1 MSNNYMTQG
10 IQTFKKY
17 VMMLVLVLTG
27 SMAAHAANVIDLG
40 VLETNKGYDID
51 SKALY
56 KGSFTAPEE
65 GTLVVQSSNYDLLQ
79 PYNDEGLTD
88 RINYTFLRDNNTGHG
103 SYKLKLT
110 KGQTIWLAYNG
121 LNKATNTLTFG
132 DDAAAKMAL
141 NEVLPAAHD
150 TVMCTKTRQIAFR
163 FNNPVACSRVEFING
178 NYTKRLDAQITKSS
192 ILLDIK
198 ETFYKFMKE
207 NNLKENDE
215 FTIRLSGVRSAEDAE
230 NILGTDGILETKFI
244 CGKKPVA
251 LLSEGNYS
259 NDHKFLSFWP
269 TGTPD
274 GIFTLQFDGDL
285 QVPTAEGYN
294 TTAQLTYGDMSTEAA
309 ERYMENL
316 DIKIEGSKLT
326 IDLTGKDRTPYK
338 MLGSNALYNNILFAI
353 SHVRDAEGYPVYSSG
368 SGSIG
373 SFTRSMPYELVSVE
387 ANTEFTPANGE
398 SLKGVDNLEVFATD
412 YKKFSFSG
420 VKFTYTVNKET
431 KSVVVT
437 NYTATAD
444 DAIEGAYTI
453 NIPVPAEVKAGASNV
468 MVSFENLVAADGKDH
483 SAKFS
488 AIYDGFTIT
497 SATYQADSESAAI
510 EWAGADIPVL
520 KSGAILKFAINQ
532 DTEHVGYMNY
542 TITDLN
548 PNEGDDAM
556 IATTASILYNEE
568 TGEWES
574 EIYGLNNTKTYLGH
588 TYVVNVNAY
597 ETRAD
602 FDRYHNDPV
611 GTASFTFN
619 GSSEPYVYSDVKL
632 ASISPEDFNI
642 TSANDFRIVAKFDGL
657 VKVIEGVTCIAGGAA
672 SDDAPFTLT
681 PTDPDEE
688 GYSDEWTLTL
698 EDYLLAQQTSQQITV
713 NIAAEDQDGHRVQGN
728 YRKEE
733 NSLFQYTFTLS
744 YQGAELTLV
753 SPEETVDSLKEFV
766 VECEKALNISGYVA
780 DSEVVVYGNRK
791 SFGFA
796 SIEPVYAKEIQEVID
811 YMNDHSVQETIE
823 KFGNDRYLEA
833 MDTPATQM
841 KLTLK
846 ETITEPGE
854 YTLHIPAD
862 YFCAGEQFDSENTKE
877 FNASFTIEEAV
888 EPIVCELVTDPK
900 NGSTVASLQH
910 IVLTFK
916 GVNEVGNG
924 NGMIS
929 VKKDGEEIA
938 RIDAEIDFDL
948 DMNQMVINLANALT
962 EQGIYTFDIPAGY
975 FLNENGDELPAF
987 TLTYGIGMETGINQ
1001 VTTLNAAANKIYTLS
1016 GLRVNGKLVP
1026 GVYIINGKKVIV
1038 K

>member
-27 SMAAHAANVIDLG
+27 TMAANAADVIDLG
-40 VLETNKGYDID
+40 VLETNKGYSID

-141 NEVLPAAHD
+141 NEVLPAAGS
-150 TVMCTKTRQIAFR
+150 TVMCTNTRQIAFR

-178 NYTKRLDAQITKSS
+178 NYTKRLDAQMSKSS

-207 NNLKENDE
+207 NNLKEGDE

-230 NILGTDGILETKFI
+230 NILGTDGVLETKFI
-244 CGKKPVA
+244 CGAKPVA

-338 MLGSNALYNNILFAI
+338 MLGSNALYDNILFAI

-497 SATYQADSESAAI
+497 SAIYQADSESAAI

-520 KSGAILKFAINQ
+520 KSGALLKFAINQ

-588 TYVVNVNAY
+588 TYVVKVNAY

-642 TSANDFRIVAKFDGL
+642 TDAKDFRIVAKFDGL

-744 YQGAELTLV
+744 YQGAELSLV

-766 VECEKALNISGYVA
+766 VECEKPLNISGYVA

-791 SFGFA
+791 SFAFA

-811 YMNDHSVQETIE
+811 YMNSHSVQETIE
-823 KFGNDRYLEA
+823 KFGNDRYYEA
-833 MDTPATQM
+833 MNTPATQM

-916 GVNEVGNG
+916 GVNEVATGS
-924 NGMIS
+924 GMIS
-929 VKKDGEEIA
+929 VKKDGEEID

-948 DMNQMVINLANALT
+948 GLNQMVINLANALT

-987 TLTYGIGMETGINQ
+987 TLTYGIGVETGINQ

>member
-1 MSNNYMTQG
+1 MTRG

-40 VLETNKGYDID
+40 VLETNKGYAID

-285 QVPTAEGYN
+285 QVPTAKGYN

-316 DIKIEGSKLT
+316 NIKIEGSKLT

-338 MLGSNALYNNILFAI
+338 MLGSNALYDNILFAI
-353 SHVRDAEGYPVYSSG
+353 SHVRDANGYPVYSSG

-642 TSANDFRIVAKFDGL
+642 TSAKDFRIVAKFDGL

-811 YMNDHSVQETIE
+811 YMNNHSVQETIE

-916 GVNEVGNG
+916 GVNEVATG

-987 TLTYGIGMETGINQ
+987 TLTYGIGVETGINQ

>member
-1 MSNNYMTQG
+1 MTQG

-40 VLETNKGYDID
+40 VLETNKGYAID

-141 NEVLPAAHD
+141 NEVLPAAGS
-150 TVMCTKTRQIAFR
+150 TVMCTNTRQIAFR

-178 NYTKRLDAQITKSS
+178 NYTKRLDAQISKSS

-207 NNLKENDE
+207 NNLKEGDE

-353 SHVRDAEGYPVYSSG
+353 SHVRDANGYPVYSSG

-568 TGEWES
+568 TSEWES

-619 GSSEPYVYSDVKL
+619 GSSEPYVYSDVNL

-642 TSANDFRIVAKFDGL
+642 TSAKDFRIVAKFDGL

-733 NSLFQYTFTLS
+733 NSLFQYTFNLS
-744 YQGAELTLV
+744 YQGAELSLV

-811 YMNDHSVQETIE
+811 YMNNHSVQETIE

-846 ETITEPGE
+846 ETIIEPGE

-916 GVNEVGNG
+916 GVNEVATGS
-924 NGMIS
+924 GMIS
-929 VKKDGEEIA
+929 VKKNGEEID

-948 DMNQMVINLANALT
+948 GMNQMVINLANALT

>member
-27 SMAAHAANVIDLG
+27 TMAANAADVIDLG

-132 DDAAAKMAL
+132 DDAAKMAL
-141 NEVLPAAHD
+141 NEVLPAAGS
-150 TVMCTKTRQIAFR
+150 TVMCTNTRQIAFR

-178 NYTKRLDAQITKSS
+178 NYTKRLDAQMSKSS

-207 NNLKENDE
+207 NNLKEGDE

-230 NILGTDGILETKFI
+230 NILGTDGVIETKFI
-244 CGKKPVA
+244 CGKKPIA

-338 MLGSNALYNNILFAI
+338 MLGSNALYDNILFAI
-353 SHVRDAEGYPVYSSG
+353 SHVRDANGYPVYSSG

-642 TSANDFRIVAKFDGL
+642 TDAKDFRIVAKFDGL

-733 NSLFQYTFTLS
+733 NSLFQYTFNLS
-744 YQGAELTLV
+744 YQGAELSLV

-811 YMNDHSVQETIE
+811 YMNNHSVQETIE

-987 TLTYGIGMETGINQ
+987 TLTYGIGMETGINH

>member
-1 MSNNYMTQG
+1 MTQG
-10 IQTFKKY
+10 IQTFIKY

-27 SMAAHAANVIDLG
+27 SMAAHAADVIDLG

-56 KGSFTAPEE
+56 KGCFTAPEE
-65 GTLVVQSSNYDLLQ
+65 GTLVVKSSNYDLLQ

-141 NEVLPAAHD
+141 NEVLPAAGS
-150 TVMCTKTRQIAFR
+150 TVMCTNTRQIAFR
-163 FNNPVACSRVEFING
+163 FNNPVACSRVEFVNG
-178 NYTKRLDAQITKSS
+178 NYTKRLDAQISKSS

-207 NNLKENDE
+207 NNLKEGDE

-230 NILGTDGILETKFI
+230 NILGTDGVIETKYI

-251 LLSEGNYS
+251 LLSEGNFS

-294 TTAQLTYGDMSTEAA
+294 TTAQLTYGDMSTEAT
-309 ERYMENL
+309 ERYMEKLN
-316 DIKIEGSKLT
+316 IKIEGSKLT

-338 MLGSNALYNNILFAI
+338 MLGSNALYDNILFAI
-353 SHVRDAEGYPVYSSG
+353 SHVRDANGNPVYSSG

-510 EWAGADIPVL
+510 EWPGANIPVL

-574 EIYGLNNTKTYLGH
+574 EIYGLNSTKTYLGH
-588 TYVVNVNAY
+588 TYVVKVNAY

-619 GSSEPYVYSDVKL
+619 GSSEPYAYSDVKL

-642 TSANDFRIVAKFDGL
+642 TDAKDFRIVAKFDGL

-698 EDYLLAQQTSQQITV
+698 TDALLAEQTSQQITV

-744 YQGAELTLV
+744 YQGAELSLV

-766 VECEKALNISGYVA
+766 VECEKPLNISGYVA

-811 YMNDHSVQETIE
+811 YMNSHSVQETIE
-823 KFGNDRYLEA
+823 KFGNDRYFEA
-833 MDTPATQM
+833 MNTPATQM

-877 FNASFTIEEAV
+877 FNASFTIEEVVA
-888 EPIVCELVTDPK
+888 PIECELVTDPK
-900 NGSTVASLQH
+900 NGSTVTSLQH

-916 GVNEVGNG
+916 GVNEVATGS
-924 NGMIS
+924 GMIS
-929 VKKDGEEIA
+929 VKKNGEEID

-948 DMNQMVINLANALT
+948 GLNQMVINLANALT
-962 EQGIYTFDIPAGY
+962 EQSIYTFDIPAGY

-987 TLTYGIGMETGINQ
+987 TLTYGIGMNTGINH

>member
-27 SMAAHAANVIDLG
+27 SMAAHAADVIDLG

-353 SHVRDAEGYPVYSSG
+353 SHVRDANGYPVYSSG

-574 EIYGLNNTKTYLGH
+574 EIYGLNSTKTYLGH

-642 TSANDFRIVAKFDGL
+642 TSAKDFRIVAKFDGL

-733 NSLFQYTFTLS
+733 NSLFQYTFNLS
-744 YQGAELTLV
+744 YQGAELSLV
-753 SPEETVDSLKEFV
+753 SPEATVDSLKEFV

-811 YMNDHSVQETIE
+811 YMNNHSVQETIE

-987 TLTYGIGMETGINQ
+987 TLTYGIGVETGINQ
-1001 VTTLNAAANKIYTLS
+1001 VTTLNAASNKIYTLS

>member
-1 MSNNYMTQG
+1 MTQG

-27 SMAAHAANVIDLG
+27 SMAAHAADVIDLG

-51 SKALY
+51 SKTLY

-141 NEVLPAAHD
+141 NEVLPAAGS
-150 TVMCTKTRQIAFR
+150 TVMCTNTRQIAFR

-178 NYTKRLDAQITKSS
+178 NYTKRLDAQMSKSS

-207 NNLKENDE
+207 NNLKEGDE

-230 NILGTDGILETKFI
+230 NILGTDGVIETKFI

-251 LLSEGNYS
+251 LLSEGNFS

-285 QVPTAEGYN
+285 QAPTAEGYN

-316 DIKIEGSKLT
+316 NIKIEGSKLT

-338 MLGSNALYNNILFAI
+338 MLGSNALYDNILFAI
-353 SHVRDAEGYPVYSSG
+353 SHVRDANGNPVYSSG

-497 SATYQADSESAAI
+497 SATYQADNESAAI
-510 EWAGADIPVL
+510 EWAGANIPVL

-548 PNEGDDAM
+548 PNEGDNAM
-556 IATTASILYNEE
+556 IATTASILYNED

-588 TYVVNVNAY
+588 TYMVKVNAY

-619 GSSEPYVYSDVKL
+619 GSSEPYAYSDVKL

-642 TSANDFRIVAKFDGL
+642 TDAKDFRIVAKFDGL
-657 VKVIEGVTCIAGGAA
+657 VKVIEGVTCIAGGAV

-698 EDYLLAQQTSQQITV
+698 TDALLAEQTSQQITV

-744 YQGAELTLV
+744 YQGAELSLV
-753 SPEETVDSLKEFV
+753 SPEATVDSLKEFV
-766 VECEKALNISGYVA
+766 VKCEKPLNISGYVA

-791 SFGFA
+791 SFAFA

-811 YMNDHSVQETIE
+811 YMNSHSVQETIE
-823 KFGNDRYLEA
+823 KFGNDRYFQA
-833 MDTPATQM
+833 MNTPATQM

-877 FNASFTIEEAV
+877 FNASFTIEEVVA
-888 EPIVCELVTDPK
+888 PIECELVTDPK
-900 NGSTVASLQH
+900 NGSTVTSLQH

-916 GVNEVGNG
+916 GVNEVANG

-929 VKKDGEEIA
+929 VKKNGEEIA
-938 RIDAEIDFDL
+938 TIDAEIDFDL
-948 DMNQMVINLANALT
+948 GLNQMVINLANALT

-1001 VTTLNAAANKIYTLS
+1001 VTTLNAATNKIYTLS

>member
-1 MSNNYMTQG
+1 MTQG

-27 SMAAHAANVIDLG
+27 SMAAHAADVIDLG

-56 KGSFTAPEE
+56 KGCFTAPEE
-65 GTLVVQSSNYDLLQ
+65 GTLVVKSSNYDLLQ

-141 NEVLPAAHD
+141 NEVLPAAGS
-150 TVMCTKTRQIAFR
+150 TVMCTNTRQIAFR
-163 FNNPVACSRVEFING
+163 FNNPVACSRVEFVNG
-178 NYTKRLDAQITKSS
+178 NYTKRLDAQISKSS

-207 NNLKENDE
+207 NNLKEGDE

-230 NILGTDGILETKFI
+230 NILGTDGVLETKFI

-274 GIFTLQFDGDL
+274 GIFTLQFDSDL

-294 TTAQLTYGDMSTEAA
+294 ATAQLTYGDMSTEAA

-338 MLGSNALYNNILFAI
+338 MLGSNALYDNILFAI

-619 GSSEPYVYSDVKL
+619 GSSEPYVYSDVNL

-642 TSANDFRIVAKFDGL
+642 TSAKDFRIVAKFDGL

-744 YQGAELTLV
+744 YQGAELSLV

-766 VECEKALNISGYVA
+766 VECEKPLNISGYVA

-791 SFGFA
+791 SFAFA

-811 YMNDHSVQETIE
+811 YMNNHSVQETIE
-823 KFGNDRYLEA
+823 KFGNDRYFEA
-833 MDTPATQM
+833 MNTPATQM

-877 FNASFTIEEAV
+877 FNASFTIEEVVA
-888 EPIVCELVTDPK
+888 PIECELVTDPK
-900 NGSTVASLQH
+900 NGSTVTSLQH

-916 GVNEVGNG
+916 GVNEVATGS
-924 NGMIS
+924 GMIS
-929 VKKDGEEIA
+929 VKKDGEEID

-948 DMNQMVINLANALT
+948 GLNQMVINLANALT

-987 TLTYGIGMETGINQ
+987 TLTYGIGMETGINH

>member
-1 MSNNYMTQG
+1 MTQG

-141 NEVLPAAHD
+141 NEVLPAAGS
-150 TVMCTKTRQIAFR
+150 TVMCTNTRQIAFR

-178 NYTKRLDAQITKSS
+178 NYTKRLDAQISKSS

-207 NNLKENDE
+207 NNLKEGDE

-230 NILGTDGILETKFI
+230 NILGTDGVIETKFI

-353 SHVRDAEGYPVYSSG
+353 SHVRDANGYPVYSSG

-642 TSANDFRIVAKFDGL
+642 TDAKDFRIVAKFDGL

-811 YMNDHSVQETIE
+811 YMNNHSVQETIE

-900 NGSTVASLQH
+900 NGSTVTSLQH

-987 TLTYGIGMETGINQ
+987 TLTYGIGVETGINQ

>member
-1 MSNNYMTQG
+1 MTQG

-27 SMAAHAANVIDLG
+27 SMAAHAADVIDLG

-56 KGSFTAPEE
+56 KGCFTAPEE
-65 GTLVVQSSNYDLLQ
+65 GTLVVKSSNYDLLQ

-141 NEVLPAAHD
+141 NEVLPAAGS
-150 TVMCTKTRQIAFR
+150 TVMCTNTRQIAFR
-163 FNNPVACSRVEFING
+163 FNNPVACSRVEFVNG
-178 NYTKRLDAQITKSS
+178 NYTKRLDAQISKSS

-207 NNLKENDE
+207 NNLKEGDE

-230 NILGTDGILETKFI
+230 NILGTDGVIETKFI

-251 LLSEGNYS
+251 LLSEGNFS

-294 TTAQLTYGDMSTEAA
+294 TTAQLTYGDMSTEAT
-309 ERYMENL
+309 ERYMEKLN
-316 DIKIEGSKLT
+316 IKIEGSKLT

-338 MLGSNALYNNILFAI
+338 MLGSNALYDNILFAI
-353 SHVRDAEGYPVYSSG
+353 SHVRDANGNPVYSSG

-510 EWAGADIPVL
+510 EWPGANIPIL
-520 KSGAILKFAINQ
+520 KSGALLKFAINQ

-574 EIYGLNNTKTYLGH
+574 EIYGLNSTKTYLGH
-588 TYVVNVNAY
+588 TYLVKVNAY

-619 GSSEPYVYSDVKL
+619 GSSEPYAYSDVKL

-642 TSANDFRIVAKFDGL
+642 TDAKDFRIVAKFDGL

-688 GYSDEWTLTL
+688 GYSDKWTLTL
-698 EDYLLAQQTSQQITV
+698 TDELLAEQTSQQITV

-744 YQGAELTLV
+744 YQGAELSLV
-753 SPEETVDSLKEFV
+753 SPEETVDSLKDFV
-766 VECEKALNISGYVA
+766 VECKKPLNISGYVA
-780 DSEVVVYGNRK
+780 NSEVVVYGNRK
-791 SFGFA
+791 SFAFA

-811 YMNDHSVQETIE
+811 YMNNHSVQETIE
-823 KFGNDRYLEA
+823 KFGNDRYFEA
-833 MDTPATQM
+833 MNTPATQM

-877 FNASFTIEEAV
+877 FNASFTIEEVVA
-888 EPIVCELVTDPK
+888 PIECELVTDPK

-916 GVNEVGNG
+916 GVNEVATGS
-924 NGMIS
+924 GMIS
-929 VKKDGEEIA
+929 VKKNGEEID

-948 DMNQMVINLANALT
+948 GLNQMVINLANALT

-975 FLNENGDELPAF
+975 FLNENGEELPAF

-1001 VTTLNAAANKIYTLS
+1001 VTTLNAATNKIYTLS

>member
-1 MSNNYMTQG
+1 MTQG

-27 SMAAHAANVIDLG
+27 TMAAHAADVIDLG

-141 NEVLPAAHD
+141 NEVLPAAGS
-150 TVMCTKTRQIAFR
+150 TVMCTNTRQIAFR

-178 NYTKRLDAQITKSS
+178 NYTKRLDAQISKSS

-207 NNLKENDE
+207 NNLKEGDE
-215 FTIRLSGVRSAEDAE
+215 FTIRLSGVRSADDAE
-230 NILGTDGILETKFI
+230 NILGTDGVIETKFI

-251 LLSEGNYS
+251 LLSEGNFS

-294 TTAQLTYGDMSTEAA
+294 TTAQLTYGDMSTEAT
-309 ERYMENL
+309 ERYMEKLN
-316 DIKIEGSKLT
+316 IKIEGSKLT

-338 MLGSNALYNNILFAI
+338 MLGSNALYDNILFAI
-353 SHVRDAEGYPVYSSG
+353 SHVRDANGNPVYSSG

-510 EWAGADIPVL
+510 EWPGANIPIL
-520 KSGAILKFAINQ
+520 KSGALLKFAINQ

-548 PNEGDDAM
+548 PNESDDAM

-574 EIYGLNNTKTYLGH
+574 EIYGLNSTKTYLGH
-588 TYVVNVNAY
+588 TYVVKVNAY

-619 GSSEPYVYSDVKL
+619 GSSEPYAYSDVKL

-642 TSANDFRIVAKFDGL
+642 TDAKDFRIVAKFDGL

-698 EDYLLAQQTSQQITV
+698 TDALLAEQTSQQITV

-744 YQGAELTLV
+744 YQGAELSLV

-766 VECEKALNISGYVA
+766 VECKKPLNISGYVA

-791 SFGFA
+791 SFAFA

-811 YMNDHSVQETIE
+811 YMNSHSVQETIE
-823 KFGNDRYLEA
+823 KFGNDRYFQA
-833 MDTPATQM
+833 MNTPATQM

-877 FNASFTIEEAV
+877 FNASFTIEEVVA
-888 EPIVCELVTDPK
+888 PIECELVTDPK
-900 NGSTVASLQH
+900 NGSTVTSLQH

-916 GVNEVGNG
+916 GVNEVATGS
-924 NGMIS
+924 GMIS
-929 VKKDGEEIA
+929 VKKNGEEID

-948 DMNQMVINLANALT
+948 GLNQMVINLANALT

-987 TLTYGIGMETGINQ
+987 TLTYGIGMNTGINH

>member
-27 SMAAHAANVIDLG
+27 SMAAHAADVIDLG

-56 KGSFTAPEE
+56 KGCFTAPEE
-65 GTLVVQSSNYDLLQ
+65 GTLVVKSSNYDLLQ

-141 NEVLPAAHD
+141 NEVLPAAGS
-150 TVMCTKTRQIAFR
+150 TVMCTNTRQIAFR
-163 FNNPVACSRVEFING
+163 FNNPVACSRVEFVNG
-178 NYTKRLDAQITKSS
+178 NYTKRLDAQMSKSS

-207 NNLKENDE
+207 NNLKEGDE
-215 FTIRLSGVRSAEDAE
+215 FTIRLSGVRSADDAE
-230 NILGTDGILETKFI
+230 NILGTDGVIETKFI

-251 LLSEGNYS
+251 LLSEGNFS

-294 TTAQLTYGDMSTEAA
+294 TTAQLTYGDMSTEAT
-309 ERYMENL
+309 ERYMEKLN
-316 DIKIEGSKLT
+316 IKIEGSKLT

-338 MLGSNALYNNILFAI
+338 MLGSNTLYDNILFAI
-353 SHVRDAEGYPVYSSG
+353 SHVRDANGNPVYSSG

-510 EWAGADIPVL
+510 EWPGANIPVL
-520 KSGAILKFAINQ
+520 KSGALLKFAINQ

-574 EIYGLNNTKTYLGH
+574 EIYGLNSTKTYLGH
-588 TYVVNVNAY
+588 TYLVKVNAY

-619 GSSEPYVYSDVKL
+619 GSSEPYAYSDVKL

-642 TSANDFRIVAKFDGL
+642 TDAKDFRIVAKFDGL
-657 VKVIEGVTCIAGGAA
+657 VKVLEGVTCIAGGAA
-672 SDDAPFTLT
+672 SNDAPFTLT

-698 EDYLLAQQTSQQITV
+698 TDALLAEQTSQQITV

-744 YQGAELTLV
+744 YQGAELSLV

-766 VECEKALNISGYVA
+766 VECEKPLNISGYVA

-811 YMNDHSVQETIE
+811 YMNNHSVQETIE
-823 KFGNDRYLEA
+823 KFGNDRYFEA
-833 MDTPATQM
+833 MNTPATQM

-877 FNASFTIEEAV
+877 FNASFTIEEVVA
-888 EPIVCELVTDPK
+888 PIECELVTDPK

-916 GVNEVGNG
+916 GVNEVATGS
-924 NGMIS
+924 GMIS
-929 VKKDGEEIA
+929 VKKNGEEID
-938 RIDAEIDFDL
+938 RIDAEIDFNL
-948 DMNQMVINLANALT
+948 GMNQMVINLANALT

-987 TLTYGIGMETGINQ
+987 TLTYGIGMETGINH

>member
-1 MSNNYMTQG
+1 MTQG

-27 SMAAHAANVIDLG
+27 SMAANAADVIDLG

-141 NEVLPAAHD
+141 NEVLPAAGS
-150 TVMCTKTRQIAFR
+150 TVMCTNTRQIAFR

-178 NYTKRLDAQITKSS
+178 NYTKRLDAQMSKSS

-207 NNLKENDE
+207 NNLKEGDE

-294 TTAQLTYGDMSTEAA
+294 ATAQLTYGDMSTEAA

-338 MLGSNALYNNILFAI
+338 MLGSNALYDNILFAI
-353 SHVRDAEGYPVYSSG
+353 SHVRDANGYPVYSSG

-520 KSGAILKFAINQ
+520 KSGALLKFAINQ

-568 TGEWES
+568 TGEWQS

-588 TYVVNVNAY
+588 TYMVKVNAY

-744 YQGAELTLV
+744 YQGAELSLV

-811 YMNDHSVQETIE
+811 YMNNHSVQETIE

-975 FLNENGDELPAF
+975 FLNENGEELPAF
-987 TLTYGIGMETGINQ
+987 TLTYGIGMETGINH
-1001 VTTLNAAANKIYTLS
+1001 VTTLNAAAYKIYTLS

>member
-1 MSNNYMTQG
+1 MTQG
-10 IQTFKKY
+10 IQTFQKY

-27 SMAAHAANVIDLG
+27 SMAAHAADVIDLG

-141 NEVLPAAHD
+141 NEVLPAAGS
-150 TVMCTKTRQIAFR
+150 TVMCTNTRQIAFR
-163 FNNPVACSRVEFING
+163 FNNPVACSRVEFVNG
-178 NYTKRLDAQITKSS
+178 NYTKRLDAQISKSS

-294 TTAQLTYGDMSTEAA
+294 ATAQLTYGDMSTEAA

-316 DIKIEGSKLT
+316 NIKIEGSKLT

-338 MLGSNALYNNILFAI
+338 MLGSNALYDNILFAI
-353 SHVRDAEGYPVYSSG
+353 SHVRDANGYPVYSSG

-574 EIYGLNNTKTYLGH
+574 EIYGLNSTKTYLGH

-642 TSANDFRIVAKFDGL
+642 TSAKDFRIVAKFDGL

-733 NSLFQYTFTLS
+733 NSLFQYTFNLS
-744 YQGAELTLV
+744 YQGAELSLV

-811 YMNDHSVQETIE
+811 YMNNHSVQETIE

-987 TLTYGIGMETGINQ
+987 TLTYGIGVETGINQ
-1001 VTTLNAAANKIYTLS
+1001 VTTLNAASNKIYTLS

>member
-1 MSNNYMTQG
+1 MTQG

-27 SMAAHAANVIDLG
+27 SMAAHAADVIDLG

-56 KGSFTAPEE
+56 KGCFTAPEE
-65 GTLVVQSSNYDLLQ
+65 GTLVVKSSNYDLLQ

-141 NEVLPAAHD
+141 NEVLPAAGS
-150 TVMCTKTRQIAFR
+150 TVMCTNTRQIAFR
-163 FNNPVACSRVEFING
+163 FNNPVACSRVEFVNG
-178 NYTKRLDAQITKSS
+178 NYTKRLDAQISKSS

-207 NNLKENDE
+207 NNLKEGDE

-230 NILGTDGILETKFI
+230 NILGTDGVIETKFI

-285 QVPTAEGYN
+285 QVPTAESYN

-338 MLGSNALYNNILFAI
+338 MLGSNALYDNILFAI
-353 SHVRDAEGYPVYSSG
+353 SHVRDANGYPVYSSG

-510 EWAGADIPVL
+510 EWAGANIPVL

-588 TYVVNVNAY
+588 TYLVNVNAY

-619 GSSEPYVYSDVKL
+619 GSSEPYAYSDVKL

-642 TSANDFRIVAKFDGL
+642 TDANDFRIVAKFDGL

-811 YMNDHSVQETIE
+811 YMNNHSVQETIE

-987 TLTYGIGMETGINQ
+987 TLTYGIGVETGINQ

>member
-1 MSNNYMTQG
+1 MTQG

-40 VLETNKGYDID
+40 VLETNKGYAID

-230 NILGTDGILETKFI
+230 NILGTDGVLETKFI

-285 QVPTAEGYN
+285 QVPTAKGYN

-338 MLGSNALYNNILFAI
+338 MLGSNALYDNILFAI
-353 SHVRDAEGYPVYSSG
+353 SHVRDANGYPVYSSG

-619 GSSEPYVYSDVKL
+619 GSSEPYVYSDVNL

-642 TSANDFRIVAKFDGL
+642 TSAKDFRIVAKFDGL

-733 NSLFQYTFTLS
+733 NSLFQYTFNLS
-744 YQGAELTLV
+744 YQGAELSLV

-811 YMNDHSVQETIE
+811 YMNNHSVQETIE

-948 DMNQMVINLANALT
+948 GLNQMVINLANALT

-987 TLTYGIGMETGINQ
+987 TLTYGIGVETGINQ

>member
-1 MSNNYMTQG
+1 MTQG

-40 VLETNKGYDID
+40 VLETNKGYAID

-141 NEVLPAAHD
+141 NEVLPAAGS
-150 TVMCTKTRQIAFR
+150 TVMCTNTRQIAFR

-178 NYTKRLDAQITKSS
+178 NYTKRLDAQISKSS

-207 NNLKENDE
+207 NNLKEGDE

-294 TTAQLTYGDMSTEAA
+294 ATAQLTYGDMSTEAA

-338 MLGSNALYNNILFAI
+338 MLGSNALYDNILFAI
-353 SHVRDAEGYPVYSSG
+353 SHVRDANGYPVYSSG

-548 PNEGDDAM
+548 PNKGDDAM

-619 GSSEPYVYSDVKL
+619 GSSEPYVYSDVNL

-642 TSANDFRIVAKFDGL
+642 TSAKDFRIVAKFDGL

-688 GYSDEWTLTL
+688 GYSDVWTLTL

-733 NSLFQYTFTLS
+733 NSLFQYTFNLS
-744 YQGAELTLV
+744 YQGAELSLV

-811 YMNDHSVQETIE
+811 YMNNHSVQETIE

-916 GVNEVGNG
+916 GVNEVATGS
-924 NGMIS
+924 GMIS
-929 VKKDGEEIA
+929 VKKDGEEID

-948 DMNQMVINLANALT
+948 GLNQMVINLANALT

-987 TLTYGIGMETGINQ
+987 TLTYGIGVETGINQ

>member
-56 KGSFTAPEE
+56 KGCFTAPEE
-65 GTLVVQSSNYDLLQ
+65 GTLVVKSSNYDLLQ

-285 QVPTAEGYN
+285 QVPTAKGYN

-338 MLGSNALYNNILFAI
+338 MLGSNALYDNILFAI
-353 SHVRDAEGYPVYSSG
+353 SHVRDANGYPVYSSG

-510 EWAGADIPVL
+510 EWAGANIPVL
-520 KSGAILKFAINQ
+520 KSGALLKFAINQ

-588 TYVVNVNAY
+588 TYMVKVNAY

-619 GSSEPYVYSDVKL
+619 GSSEPYAYSDVKL

-642 TSANDFRIVAKFDGL
+642 TDAKDFRIVAKFDGL

-698 EDYLLAQQTSQQITV
+698 TDALLAEQTSQQITV

-744 YQGAELTLV
+744 YQGAELSLV
-753 SPEETVDSLKEFV
+753 SPEATVDSLKEFV
-766 VECEKALNISGYVA
+766 VKCEKPLNISGYVA

-791 SFGFA
+791 SFAFA

-811 YMNDHSVQETIE
+811 YMNSHSVQETIE
-823 KFGNDRYLEA
+823 KFGNDRYFQA
-833 MDTPATQM
+833 MNTPATQM

-924 NGMIS
+924 NGVIS
-929 VKKDGEEIA
+929 VKKDGEEID

-987 TLTYGIGMETGINQ
+987 TLTYGIGMETGINH

>member
-56 KGSFTAPEE
+56 KGCFTAPEE
-65 GTLVVQSSNYDLLQ
+65 GTLVVKSSNYDLLQ

-285 QVPTAEGYN
+285 QVPTAKGYN

-338 MLGSNALYNNILFAI
+338 MLGSNALYDNILFAI

-642 TSANDFRIVAKFDGL
+642 TDAKDFRIVAKFDGL

-698 EDYLLAQQTSQQITV
+698 TDALLAEQTSQQITV

-811 YMNDHSVQETIE
+811 YMNNHSVQETIE

-987 TLTYGIGMETGINQ
+987 TLTYGIGMETGINH

>member
-1 MSNNYMTQG
+1 MTQG

-27 SMAAHAANVIDLG
+27 SMAAHAADVIDLG

-56 KGSFTAPEE
+56 KGCFTAPEE
-65 GTLVVQSSNYDLLQ
+65 GTLVVKSSNYDLLQ

-141 NEVLPAAHD
+141 NEVLPAAGS
-150 TVMCTKTRQIAFR
+150 TVMCTNTRQIAFR
-163 FNNPVACSRVEFING
+163 FNNPVACSRVEFVNG
-178 NYTKRLDAQITKSS
+178 NYTKRLDAQISKSS

-207 NNLKENDE
+207 NNLKEGDE
-215 FTIRLSGVRSAEDAE
+215 FTIRLSGVRSADDAE
-230 NILGTDGILETKFI
+230 NILGTDGVIETKFI

-251 LLSEGNYS
+251 LLSEGNFS

-309 ERYMENL
+309 ERYMEKLN
-316 DIKIEGSKLT
+316 IKIEGSKLT

-338 MLGSNALYNNILFAI
+338 MLGSNALYDNILFAI
-353 SHVRDAEGYPVYSSG
+353 SHVRDANGNPVYSSG

-510 EWAGADIPVL
+510 EWPGANIPIL
-520 KSGAILKFAINQ
+520 KSGALLKFAINQ

-574 EIYGLNNTKTYLGH
+574 EIYGLNSTKTYLGH
-588 TYVVNVNAY
+588 TYMVKVNAY

-619 GSSEPYVYSDVKL
+619 GSSEPYAYSDVKL

-642 TSANDFRIVAKFDGL
+642 TDAKDFRIVAKFDGL

-698 EDYLLAQQTSQQITV
+698 TDALLAEQTSQQITV

-744 YQGAELTLV
+744 YQGAELSLV

-766 VECEKALNISGYVA
+766 VECKKPLNISGYVA

-791 SFGFA
+791 SFAFA

-811 YMNDHSVQETIE
+811 YMNSHSVQETIE
-823 KFGNDRYLEA
+823 KFGNDRYFQA
-833 MDTPATQM
+833 MNTPATQM

-877 FNASFTIEEAV
+877 FNASFTIEEVVA
-888 EPIVCELVTDPK
+888 PIECELVTDPK
-900 NGSTVASLQH
+900 NGSTVTSLQH

-916 GVNEVGNG
+916 GVNEVATGS
-924 NGMIS
+924 GMIS
-929 VKKDGEEIA
+929 VKKNGEEID
-938 RIDAEIDFDL
+938 RIDAEIDFNL
-948 DMNQMVINLANALT
+948 GMNQMVINLANALT

-987 TLTYGIGMETGINQ
+987 TLTYGIGMETGINH

>member
-40 VLETNKGYDID
+40 VLETNKGYAID

-141 NEVLPAAHD
+141 NEVLPAAGS
-150 TVMCTKTRQIAFR
+150 TVMCTNTRQIAFR

-178 NYTKRLDAQITKSS
+178 NYTKRLDAQISKSS

-207 NNLKENDE
+207 NNLKEGDE

-244 CGKKPVA
+244 CGKKPIA

-316 DIKIEGSKLT
+316 DIKIEGSKLS

-353 SHVRDAEGYPVYSSG
+353 SHVRDANGYPVYSSG

-453 NIPVPAEVKAGASNV
+453 NIPVPTEVKAGASNV

-619 GSSEPYVYSDVKL
+619 GSSEPYVYSDVNL

-642 TSANDFRIVAKFDGL
+642 TSAKDFRIVAKFDGL

-733 NSLFQYTFTLS
+733 NSLFQYTFNLS
-744 YQGAELTLV
+744 YQGAELSLV

-811 YMNDHSVQETIE
+811 YMNNHSVQETIE

-888 EPIVCELVTDPK
+888 APIECELVTDPK

-929 VKKDGEEIA
+929 VKKDGEEID

-987 TLTYGIGMETGINQ
+987 TLTYGIGVETGINQ

>member
-1 MSNNYMTQG
+1 MTQG

-27 SMAAHAANVIDLG
+27 TMAANAADVIDLG
-40 VLETNKGYDID
+40 ALETNKGYDID

-56 KGSFTAPEE
+56 KGCFTAPEE
-65 GTLVVQSSNYDLLQ
+65 GTLVVKSSNYDLLQ

-178 NYTKRLDAQITKSS
+178 NYTKRLDAQMSKSS

-207 NNLKENDE
+207 NNLKEGDE

-230 NILGTDGILETKFI
+230 NILGTDGVIETKFI

-251 LLSEGNYS
+251 ILSEGNFS

-294 TTAQLTYGDMSTEAA
+294 ATAQLTYGDMSTEAA

-316 DIKIEGSKLT
+316 NIKIEGSKLT

-338 MLGSNALYNNILFAI
+338 MLGSNALYDNILFAI
-353 SHVRDAEGYPVYSSG
+353 SHVRDANGYPVYSSG

-453 NIPVPAEVKAGASNV
+453 NIPVPTEVKAGASNV

-548 PNEGDDAM
+548 PNEGEDDV

-619 GSSEPYVYSDVKL
+619 GSSEPYVYSDVNL

-642 TSANDFRIVAKFDGL
+642 TDAKDFRIVAKFDGL

-698 EDYLLAQQTSQQITV
+698 TDALLAEQTSQQITV

-744 YQGAELTLV
+744 YQGAELSLV
-753 SPEETVDSLKEFV
+753 SPEATVDSLKEFV
-766 VECEKALNISGYVA
+766 VKCEKPLNISGYVA

-791 SFGFA
+791 SFAFA

-811 YMNDHSVQETIE
+811 YMNSHSVQETIE
-823 KFGNDRYLEA
+823 KFGNDRYFQA
-833 MDTPATQM
+833 MNTPATQM

-877 FNASFTIEEAV
+877 FNASFTIEEVVA
-888 EPIVCELVTDPK
+888 PIECKLVTDPK
-900 NGSTVASLQH
+900 NGSTVTSLQH

-916 GVNEVGNG
+916 GVNEVANG

-929 VKKDGEEIA
+929 VKKNGEEIA
-938 RIDAEIDFDL
+938 TIDAEIDFDL
-948 DMNQMVINLANALT
+948 GLNQMVINLANALT

>member
-1 MSNNYMTQG
+1 MTQG

-27 SMAAHAANVIDLG
+27 SMAAHAADVIDLG

-56 KGSFTAPEE
+56 KGCFTAPEE
-65 GTLVVQSSNYDLLQ
+65 GTLVVKSSNYDLLQ

-141 NEVLPAAHD
+141 NEVLPAAGS
-150 TVMCTKTRQIAFR
+150 TVMCTNTRQIAFR
-163 FNNPVACSRVEFING
+163 FNNPVACSRVEFVNG
-178 NYTKRLDAQITKSS
+178 NYTKRLDAQMSKSS

-207 NNLKENDE
+207 NNLKEGDE

-230 NILGTDGILETKFI
+230 NILGTDGVIETKFI

-251 LLSEGNYS
+251 LLSEGNFS

-294 TTAQLTYGDMSTEAA
+294 TTAQLTYGDMSTEAT
-309 ERYMENL
+309 ERYMEKLN
-316 DIKIEGSKLT
+316 IKIEGSKLT

-338 MLGSNALYNNILFAI
+338 MLGSNALYDNILFAI
-353 SHVRDAEGYPVYSSG
+353 SHVRDANGNPVYSSG

-510 EWAGADIPVL
+510 EWPGANIPVL
-520 KSGAILKFAINQ
+520 KSGALLKFAINQ

-574 EIYGLNNTKTYLGH
+574 EIYGLNSTKTYLGH
-588 TYVVNVNAY
+588 TYVVKVNAY

-619 GSSEPYVYSDVKL
+619 GSSEPYAYSDVKL

-642 TSANDFRIVAKFDGL
+642 TDAKDFRIVAKFDGL

-688 GYSDEWTLTL
+688 GYSNEWTLTL
-698 EDYLLAQQTSQQITV
+698 TDALLAEQTSQQITV

-744 YQGAELTLV
+744 YQGAELSLV

-766 VECEKALNISGYVA
+766 VECKKPLNISGYVA

-791 SFGFA
+791 SFAFA

-811 YMNDHSVQETIE
+811 YMNSHSVQETIE
-823 KFGNDRYLEA
+823 KFGNDRYFQA
-833 MDTPATQM
+833 MNTPATQM

-877 FNASFTIEEAV
+877 FNASFTIEEVVA
-888 EPIVCELVTDPK
+888 PIECELVTDPK

-916 GVNEVGNG
+916 GVNEVATGS
-924 NGMIS
+924 GMIS
-929 VKKDGEEIA
+929 VKKNGEEID
-938 RIDAEIDFDL
+938 RIDAEIDFNL
-948 DMNQMVINLANALT
+948 GLNQMVINLANALT

-987 TLTYGIGMETGINQ
+987 TLTYGIGVETGINH
-1001 VTTLNAAANKIYTLS
+1001 VTTLNAATNKIYTLS

>member
-1 MSNNYMTQG
+1 MTQG

-27 SMAAHAANVIDLG
+27 SMAAHAADVIDLG

-56 KGSFTAPEE
+56 KGCFTAPEE
-65 GTLVVQSSNYDLLQ
+65 GTLVVKSSNYDLLQ

-141 NEVLPAAHD
+141 NEVLPAAGS
-150 TVMCTKTRQIAFR
+150 TVMCTNTRQIAFR

-178 NYTKRLDAQITKSS
+178 NYTKRLDAQMSKSS

-207 NNLKENDE
+207 NNLKEGDE

-230 NILGTDGILETKFI
+230 NILGTNGVIETKFI

-251 LLSEGNYS
+251 LLSEGNFS

-294 TTAQLTYGDMSTEAA
+294 TTAQLTYGDMSTEAT
-309 ERYMENL
+309 ERYMEKLN
-316 DIKIEGSKLT
+316 IKIEGSKLT

-338 MLGSNALYNNILFAI
+338 MLGSNALYDNILFAI
-353 SHVRDAEGYPVYSSG
+353 SHVRDANGNPVYSSG

-510 EWAGADIPVL
+510 EWPGANIPIL
-520 KSGAILKFAINQ
+520 KSGALLKFAINQ

-574 EIYGLNNTKTYLGH
+574 EIYGLNSTKTYLGH
-588 TYVVNVNAY
+588 TYLVKVNAY

-619 GSSEPYVYSDVKL
+619 GSSEPYAYSDVKL

-642 TSANDFRIVAKFDGL
+642 TDAKDFRIVAKFDGL

-698 EDYLLAQQTSQQITV
+698 TDALLAEQTSQQITV
-713 NIAAEDQDGHRVQGN
+713 NIAAEDQDGHRVRGN

-744 YQGAELTLV
+744 YQGAELSLV

-766 VECEKALNISGYVA
+766 VECKKPLNISGYVA

-791 SFGFA
+791 SFAFA

-811 YMNDHSVQETIE
+811 YMNSHSVQETIE
-823 KFGNDRYLEA
+823 KFGNDRYFQA
-833 MDTPATQM
+833 MNTPATQM

-877 FNASFTIEEAV
+877 FNASFTIEEVVA
-888 EPIVCELVTDPK
+888 PIECELVTDPK
-900 NGSTVASLQH
+900 NGSTVTSLQH

-916 GVNEVGNG
+916 GVNEVATGS
-924 NGMIS
+924 GMIS
-929 VKKDGEEIA
+929 VKKNGEEID

-948 DMNQMVINLANALT
+948 GLNQMVINLANALT

-987 TLTYGIGMETGINQ
+987 TLTYGIGMETGINH

>member
-1 MSNNYMTQG
+1 MTQG

-27 SMAAHAANVIDLG
+27 SMAANAADVIDLG

-56 KGSFTAPEE
+56 KGCFTAPEE
-65 GTLVVQSSNYDLLQ
+65 GTLVVKSSNYDLLQ

-141 NEVLPAAHD
+141 NEVLPAAGS
-150 TVMCTKTRQIAFR
+150 TVMCTNTRQIAFR

-178 NYTKRLDAQITKSS
+178 NYTKRLDAQMSKSS

-207 NNLKENDE
+207 NNLKEGDE

-230 NILGTDGILETKFI
+230 NILGTDGVIETKFI

-251 LLSEGNYS
+251 LLSEGNFS

-294 TTAQLTYGDMSTEAA
+294 TTAQLTYGDMSTEAT
-309 ERYMENL
+309 ERYMEKLN
-316 DIKIEGSKLT
+316 IKIEGSKLT

-338 MLGSNALYNNILFAI
+338 MLGSNALYDNILFAI
-353 SHVRDAEGYPVYSSG
+353 SHVRDANGNPVYSSG

-510 EWAGADIPVL
+510 EWPGANIPVL
-520 KSGAILKFAINQ
+520 KSGAPLKFAINQ

-574 EIYGLNNTKTYLGH
+574 EIYGLNSTKTYLGH
-588 TYVVNVNAY
+588 TYVVKVNAY

-619 GSSEPYVYSDVKL
+619 GSSEPYAYSDVKL

-642 TSANDFRIVAKFDGL
+642 TDAKDFRIVAKFDGL

-672 SDDAPFTLT
+672 SNDAPFTLT

-698 EDYLLAQQTSQQITV
+698 TDALLAEQTSQQITV

-744 YQGAELTLV
+744 YQGAELSLV

-766 VECEKALNISGYVA
+766 VECKKPLNISGYVA

-791 SFGFA
+791 SFAFA

-811 YMNDHSVQETIE
+811 YMNSHSVQETIE
-823 KFGNDRYLEA
+823 KFGNDRYFQA
-833 MDTPATQM
+833 MNTPATQM

-877 FNASFTIEEAV
+877 FNASFTIEEVVA
-888 EPIVCELVTDPK
+888 PIECELVTDPK

-924 NGMIS
+924 SGMIS
-929 VKKDGEEIA
+929 VKKDGEEID

-948 DMNQMVINLANALT
+948 GLNQMVINLANALT

-987 TLTYGIGMETGINQ
+987 TLTYGIGMETGINH

>member
-1 MSNNYMTQG
+1 MTQG

-27 SMAAHAANVIDLG
+27 TMAANAADVIDLG

-141 NEVLPAAHD
+141 NEVLPAAGS
-150 TVMCTKTRQIAFR
+150 TVMCTNTRQIAFR

-178 NYTKRLDAQITKSS
+178 NYTKRLDAQISKSS

-294 TTAQLTYGDMSTEAA
+294 ATAQLTYGDMSTEAA

-338 MLGSNALYNNILFAI
+338 MLGSNALYDNILFAI
-353 SHVRDAEGYPVYSSG
+353 SHVRDANGYPVYSSG

-520 KSGAILKFAINQ
+520 KSGAILKFSINQ

-574 EIYGLNNTKTYLGH
+574 EIYGLNSTKTYLGH

-642 TSANDFRIVAKFDGL
+642 TSAEDFRIVAKFDGL

-744 YQGAELTLV
+744 YQGAELSLV

-811 YMNDHSVQETIE
+811 YMNNHSVQETIE

-877 FNASFTIEEAV
+877 FNASFTIEEVVA
-888 EPIVCELVTDPK
+888 PIECELVTDPK

-916 GVNEVGNG
+916 GVNEVATGS
-924 NGMIS
+924 GMIS
-929 VKKDGEEIA
+929 VKKNGEEID

-987 TLTYGIGMETGINQ
+987 TLTYGIGVETGINH

>member
-1 MSNNYMTQG
+1 MTQG

-27 SMAAHAANVIDLG
+27 SMAAHAADVIDFG

-56 KGSFTAPEE
+56 KGCFTAPEE
-65 GTLVVQSSNYDLLQ
+65 GTLVVKSSNYDLLQ

-141 NEVLPAAHD
+141 NEVLPAAGS
-150 TVMCTKTRQIAFR
+150 TVMCTNTRQIAFR

-178 NYTKRLDAQITKSS
+178 NYTKRLDAQMSKSS

-207 NNLKENDE
+207 NNLKEGDE

-230 NILGTDGILETKFI
+230 NILGTDGVIETKFI

-251 LLSEGNYS
+251 LLSEGNFS

-274 GIFTLQFDGDL
+274 GIFTLQFDGNL

-316 DIKIEGSKLT
+316 NIKIEGSKLT

-338 MLGSNALYNNILFAI
+338 MLGSNTLYDNILFAI
-353 SHVRDAEGYPVYSSG
+353 SHVRDANGNPVYSSG

-510 EWAGADIPVL
+510 EWPGANIPVL
-520 KSGAILKFAINQ
+520 KSGALLKFAINQ

-548 PNEGDDAM
+548 PNEGDNAM
-556 IATTASILYNEE
+556 IATTASILYNED

-588 TYVVNVNAY
+588 TYMVKVNAY

-619 GSSEPYVYSDVKL
+619 GSSEPYAYSDVKL

-642 TSANDFRIVAKFDGL
+642 TSAEDFRIVAKFDGL

-766 VECEKALNISGYVA
+766 IECEKALNISGYVA

-811 YMNDHSVQETIE
+811 YMNNHSVQETIE

-987 TLTYGIGMETGINQ
+987 TLTYGIGVETGINQ

>member
-1 MSNNYMTQG
+1 MTQG

-27 SMAAHAANVIDLG
+27 SMAAHAADVIDLG

-65 GTLVVQSSNYDLLQ
+65 GTLVVKSSNYDLLQ

-141 NEVLPAAHD
+141 NEVLPAAGS
-150 TVMCTKTRQIAFR
+150 TVMCTNTRQIAFR
-163 FNNPVACSRVEFING
+163 FNNPVACSRVEFVNG
-178 NYTKRLDAQITKSS
+178 NYTKRLDAQISKSS

-207 NNLKENDE
+207 NNLKEGDE

-230 NILGTDGILETKFI
+230 NILGTDGVIETKFI

-251 LLSEGNYS
+251 LLSEGNFS

-285 QVPTAEGYN
+285 QAPTAEGYN
-294 TTAQLTYGDMSTEAA
+294 TTAQLTYGDMSTEAT
-309 ERYMENL
+309 ERYMEKLN
-316 DIKIEGSKLT
+316 IKIEGSKLT

-338 MLGSNALYNNILFAI
+338 MLGSNALYDNILFAI
-353 SHVRDAEGYPVYSSG
+353 SHVRDANGNPVYSSG

-510 EWAGADIPVL
+510 EWAGANIPVL
-520 KSGAILKFAINQ
+520 KSGALLKFAINQ

-574 EIYGLNNTKTYLGH
+574 EIYGLNSTKTYLGH
-588 TYVVNVNAY
+588 TYLVKVNAY

-619 GSSEPYVYSDVKL
+619 GSSEPYAYSDVKL

-642 TSANDFRIVAKFDGL
+642 TDAKDFRIVAKFDGL
-657 VKVIEGVTCIAGGAA
+657 VKVLEGVTCIAGGAA
-672 SDDAPFTLT
+672 SNDAPFTLT

-698 EDYLLAQQTSQQITV
+698 TDALLAEQTSQQITV

-744 YQGAELTLV
+744 YQGAELSLV

-766 VECEKALNISGYVA
+766 VECKKPLNISGYVA

-791 SFGFA
+791 SFAFA

-811 YMNDHSVQETIE
+811 YMNSHSVQETIE
-823 KFGNDRYLEA
+823 KFGNDRYYEA
-833 MDTPATQM
+833 MNTPATQM

-877 FNASFTIEEAV
+877 FNASFTIEEVVA
-888 EPIVCELVTDPK
+888 PIECELVTDPK

-916 GVNEVGNG
+916 GVNEVANG

-929 VKKDGEEIA
+929 VKKNGEEID
-938 RIDAEIDFDL
+938 RIDAEIDFNL
-948 DMNQMVINLANALT
+948 GMNQMVINLANALT

-975 FLNENGDELPAF
+975 FLNENGEELPAF
-987 TLTYGIGMETGINQ
+987 TLTYGIGMETGINH

>member
-1 MSNNYMTQG
+1 MTQG

-40 VLETNKGYDID
+40 VLETNKGYAID

-141 NEVLPAAHD
+141 NEVLPAAGS
-150 TVMCTKTRQIAFR
+150 TVMCTNTRQIAFR
-163 FNNPVACSRVEFING
+163 FNNPVACSRVEFVNG
-178 NYTKRLDAQITKSS
+178 NYTKRLDAQISKSS

-207 NNLKENDE
+207 NNLKEGDE

-294 TTAQLTYGDMSTEAA
+294 ATAQLTYGDMSTEAA

-353 SHVRDAEGYPVYSSG
+353 SHVRDANGYPVYSSG

-642 TSANDFRIVAKFDGL
+642 TSAKDFRIVAKFDGL

-811 YMNDHSVQETIE
+811 YMNNHSVQETIE

-888 EPIVCELVTDPK
+888 APIECELVTDPK

-929 VKKDGEEIA
+929 VKKDGEEID

-948 DMNQMVINLANALT
+948 GMNQMVINLANALT

-987 TLTYGIGMETGINQ
+987 TLTYGIGVETGINH

>member
-1 MSNNYMTQG
+1 MTQG

-56 KGSFTAPEE
+56 KGCFTAPEE
-65 GTLVVQSSNYDLLQ
+65 GTLVVKSSNYDLLQ

-141 NEVLPAAHD
+141 NEVLPAAGS
-150 TVMCTKTRQIAFR
+150 TVMCTNTRQIAFR
-163 FNNPVACSRVEFING
+163 FNNPVACSRVEFVNG
-178 NYTKRLDAQITKSS
+178 NYTKRLDAQMSKSS

-207 NNLKENDE
+207 NNLKEGDK

-338 MLGSNALYNNILFAI
+338 MLGSNALYDNILFAI

-431 KSVVVT
+431 KSIVVT

-510 EWAGADIPVL
+510 EWPGANIPIL
-520 KSGAILKFAINQ
+520 KSGALLKFAINQ

-619 GSSEPYVYSDVKL
+619 GSSEPYVYSDVNL

-642 TSANDFRIVAKFDGL
+642 TSAKDFRIVAKFDGL

-744 YQGAELTLV
+744 YQGAELSLV

-811 YMNDHSVQETIE
+811 YMNNHSVQETIE

-900 NGSTVASLQH
+900 NGSTVTSLQH

-929 VKKDGEEIA
+929 VKKDGEEID

-987 TLTYGIGMETGINQ
+987 TLTYGIGVETGINQ

>member
-1 MSNNYMTQG
+1 MTQG

-27 SMAAHAANVIDLG
+27 TMAANAADVIDLG

-56 KGSFTAPEE
+56 KGCFTAPEE
-65 GTLVVQSSNYDLLQ
+65 GTLVVKSSNYDLLQ

-141 NEVLPAAHD
+141 NEVLPAAGS
-150 TVMCTKTRQIAFR
+150 TVMCTNTRQIAFR

-178 NYTKRLDAQITKSS
+178 NYTKRLDAQMSKSS

-207 NNLKENDE
+207 NNLKEGDE
-215 FTIRLSGVRSAEDAE
+215 FTIRLSGVRSADDAE
-230 NILGTDGILETKFI
+230 NILGTDGVIETKFI

-251 LLSEGNYS
+251 LLSEGNFS

-294 TTAQLTYGDMSTEAA
+294 TTAQLTYGDMSTEAT
-309 ERYMENL
+309 ERYMEKLN
-316 DIKIEGSKLT
+316 IKIEGSKLT

-338 MLGSNALYNNILFAI
+338 MLGSNTLYDNILFAI
-353 SHVRDAEGYPVYSSG
+353 SHVRDANGNPVYSSG

-437 NYTATAD
+437 NYTATTD

-510 EWAGADIPVL
+510 EWAGANIPVL
-520 KSGAILKFAINQ
+520 KSGALLKFAINQ

-574 EIYGLNNTKTYLGH
+574 EIYGLNSTKTYLGH
-588 TYVVNVNAY
+588 TYMVKVNAY

-602 FDRYHNDPV
+602 FDRYHNAPV

-619 GSSEPYVYSDVKL
+619 GSSEPYAYSDVKL

-642 TSANDFRIVAKFDGL
+642 TDAKDFRIVAKFDGL
-657 VKVIEGVTCIAGGAA
+657 VKVLEGVTCIAGGAA
-672 SDDAPFTLT
+672 SNDAPFTLT

-698 EDYLLAQQTSQQITV
+698 TDALLAEQTSQQITV

-744 YQGAELTLV
+744 YQGAELSLV

-766 VECEKALNISGYVA
+766 VECKKPLNISGYVA

-811 YMNDHSVQETIE
+811 YMNNHSVQETIE
-823 KFGNDRYLEA
+823 KFGNDRYFEA
-833 MDTPATQM
+833 MNTPATQM

-877 FNASFTIEEAV
+877 FNASFTIEEVVA
-888 EPIVCELVTDPK
+888 PIECELVTDPK

-916 GVNEVGNG
+916 GVNEVANG

-929 VKKDGEEIA
+929 VKKNGEEID
-938 RIDAEIDFDL
+938 RIDAEIDFNL
-948 DMNQMVINLANALT
+948 GMNQMVINLANALT

-975 FLNENGDELPAF
+975 FLNENGEELPAF
-987 TLTYGIGMETGINQ
+987 TLTYGIGMETGINH
-1001 VTTLNAAANKIYTLS
+1001 VTTLNAATNKIYTLS

>member
-1 MSNNYMTQG
+1 MTQG

-27 SMAAHAANVIDLG
+27 SMAAHAADVIDLG
-40 VLETNKGYDID
+40 VLETNNGYDID

-316 DIKIEGSKLT
+316 NIKIEGSKLT

-338 MLGSNALYNNILFAI
+338 MLGSNALYDNILFAI

-588 TYVVNVNAY
+588 TYLVNVNAY

-619 GSSEPYVYSDVKL
+619 GCSEPYVYSDVKL

-642 TSANDFRIVAKFDGL
+642 TSAKDFRIVAKFDGL

-811 YMNDHSVQETIE
+811 YMNNHSVQETIE

-948 DMNQMVINLANALT
+948 GLNQMVINLANALT

-987 TLTYGIGMETGINQ
+987 TLTYGIGVETGINQ

>member
-1 MSNNYMTQG
+1 MTQG

-56 KGSFTAPEE
+56 KGCFTAPEE
-65 GTLVVQSSNYDLLQ
+65 GTLVVKSSNYDLLQ

-285 QVPTAEGYN
+285 QVPTAKGYN

-338 MLGSNALYNNILFAI
+338 MLGSNALYDNILFAI

-642 TSANDFRIVAKFDGL
+642 TDAKDFRIVAKFDGL

-698 EDYLLAQQTSQQITV
+698 TDALLAEQTSQQITV

-811 YMNDHSVQETIE
+811 YMNNHSVQETIE

-987 TLTYGIGMETGINQ
+987 TLTYGIGMETGINH

>member
-1 MSNNYMTQG
+1 MTQG

-27 SMAAHAANVIDLG
+27 SMAAHAADVIDLG
-40 VLETNKGYDID
+40 VLETNKGYAID

-56 KGSFTAPEE
+56 KGCFTAPEE

-141 NEVLPAAHD
+141 NEVLPAAGS
-150 TVMCTKTRQIAFR
+150 TVMCTNTRQIAFR

-178 NYTKRLDAQITKSS
+178 NYTKRLDAQMSKSS

-207 NNLKENDE
+207 NNLKEGDE

-230 NILGTDGILETKFI
+230 NILGTDGVIETKFI

-251 LLSEGNYS
+251 ILSEGNFS

-316 DIKIEGSKLT
+316 NIKIEGSKLT

-338 MLGSNALYNNILFAI
+338 MLGSNALYDNILFAI
-353 SHVRDAEGYPVYSSG
+353 SHVRDANGYPVYSSG

-431 KSVVVT
+431 KSVMVT

-510 EWAGADIPVL
+510 EWAGANIPVL
-520 KSGAILKFAINQ
+520 KSGALLKFAINQ

-548 PNEGDDAM
+548 PNEGDNAM

-574 EIYGLNNTKTYLGH
+574 EIYGLNSTKTYLGH

-619 GSSEPYVYSDVKL
+619 GSSEPYAYSDVKL

-642 TSANDFRIVAKFDGL
+642 TSAKDFRIVAKFDGL

-733 NSLFQYTFTLS
+733 NSLFQYTFNLS
-744 YQGAELTLV
+744 YQGAELSLV

-811 YMNDHSVQETIE
+811 YMNNHSVQETIE

-987 TLTYGIGMETGINQ
+987 TLTYGIGVETGINQ
-1001 VTTLNAAANKIYTLS
+1001 VTTLNAASNKIYTLS

>member
-1 MSNNYMTQG
+1 MTQG

-27 SMAAHAANVIDLG
+27 SMAAHAADVIDLG

-56 KGSFTAPEE
+56 KGCFTAPEE
-65 GTLVVQSSNYDLLQ
+65 GTLVVKSSNYDLLQ

-132 DDAAAKMAL
+132 DDVAAKMAL
-141 NEVLPAAHD
+141 NEVLPAAGS
-150 TVMCTKTRQIAFR
+150 TVMCTNTRQIAFR
-163 FNNPVACSRVEFING
+163 FNNPVACSRVEFVNG
-178 NYTKRLDAQITKSS
+178 NYTKRLDAQMSKSS

-207 NNLKENDE
+207 NNLKEGDE
-215 FTIRLSGVRSAEDAE
+215 FTIRLTGVRSAEDAE
-230 NILGTDGILETKFI
+230 NILGTDGVIETKFI

-285 QVPTAEGYN
+285 QVPTAKGYN
-294 TTAQLTYGDMSTEAA
+294 TTAQLTYGDLSTEAA

-316 DIKIEGSKLT
+316 NIKIEGSKLT

-338 MLGSNALYNNILFAI
+338 MLGSNTLYDNILFAI
-353 SHVRDAEGYPVYSSG
+353 SHVRDANGNPVYSSG

-510 EWAGADIPVL
+510 EWAGANIPVL

-548 PNEGDDAM
+548 PNEGEDAL
-556 IATTASILYNEE
+556 IATTASILYNED

-588 TYVVNVNAY
+588 TYMVKVNAY

-619 GSSEPYVYSDVKL
+619 GSSEPYAYSDVKL

-642 TSANDFRIVAKFDGL
+642 TDAKDFRIVAKFDGL

-672 SDDAPFTLT
+672 SADAPFTLT

-698 EDYLLAQQTSQQITV
+698 TDALLAEQTSQQITV

-744 YQGAELTLV
+744 YQGAELSLV

-766 VECEKALNISGYVA
+766 VECEKPLNISGYVA

-791 SFGFA
+791 SFAFA

-811 YMNDHSVQETIE
+811 YMNNHSVQETIE
-823 KFGNDRYLEA
+823 KFGNDRYFQA
-833 MDTPATQM
+833 MNTPATQM

-877 FNASFTIEEAV
+877 FNASFTIEEVVA
-888 EPIVCELVTDPK
+888 PIECKLVTDPK
-900 NGSTVASLQH
+900 NGSTVTSLQH

-916 GVNEVGNG
+916 GLNEVATGS
-924 NGMIS
+924 GMIS
-929 VKKDGEEIA
+929 VKKDGEEID

-948 DMNQMVINLANALT
+948 GLNQMVINLANALT

-987 TLTYGIGMETGINQ
+987 TLTYGIGMETGINH

>member
-1 MSNNYMTQG
+1 MTQG

-27 SMAAHAANVIDLG
+27 SMAAHAADVIDLG

-230 NILGTDGILETKFI
+230 NILGTDGVLETKFI

-285 QVPTAEGYN
+285 QVPTAKGYN

-338 MLGSNALYNNILFAI
+338 MLGSNALYDNILFAI
-353 SHVRDAEGYPVYSSG
+353 SHVRDANGYPVYSSG

-574 EIYGLNNTKTYLGH
+574 EIYGLNSTKTYLGH
-588 TYVVNVNAY
+588 TYVVKVNAY

-619 GSSEPYVYSDVKL
+619 GSSEPYAYSDVKL

-642 TSANDFRIVAKFDGL
+642 TDAKDFRIVAKFDGL

-698 EDYLLAQQTSQQITV
+698 TDALLAEQTSQQITV

-744 YQGAELTLV
+744 YQGAELSLV

-766 VECEKALNISGYVA
+766 VECEKPLNISGYVA

-791 SFGFA
+791 SFAFA

-811 YMNDHSVQETIE
+811 YMNNHSVQETIE
-823 KFGNDRYLEA
+823 KFGNDRYFEA
-833 MDTPATQM
+833 MNTSATQM

-877 FNASFTIEEAV
+877 FNASFTIEEVVA
-888 EPIVCELVTDPK
+888 PIECELVTDPK

-916 GVNEVGNG
+916 GVNEVATGS
-924 NGMIS
+924 GMIS
-929 VKKDGEEIA
+929 VKKDGEEID

-948 DMNQMVINLANALT
+948 GLNQMVINLANALT
-962 EQGIYTFDIPAGY
+962 EQGIYTFDIPVGY

-987 TLTYGIGMETGINQ
+987 TLTYGIGMETGINH

>member
-10 IQTFKKY
+10 IQTFQKY

-27 SMAAHAANVIDLG
+27 SMAAHAADVIDLG

-141 NEVLPAAHD
+141 NEVLPAAGS
-150 TVMCTKTRQIAFR
+150 TVMCTNTRQIAFR
-163 FNNPVACSRVEFING
+163 FNNPVACSRVEFVNG
-178 NYTKRLDAQITKSS
+178 NYTKRLDAQISKSS

-294 TTAQLTYGDMSTEAA
+294 ATAQLTYGDMSTEAA

-316 DIKIEGSKLT
+316 NIKIEGSKLT

-338 MLGSNALYNNILFAI
+338 MLGSNALYDNILFAI
-353 SHVRDAEGYPVYSSG
+353 SHVRDANGYPVYSSG

-574 EIYGLNNTKTYLGH
+574 EIYGLNSTKTYLGH

-642 TSANDFRIVAKFDGL
+642 TSAKDFRIVAKFDGL

-733 NSLFQYTFTLS
+733 NSLFQYTFNLS
-744 YQGAELTLV
+744 YQGAELSLV

-811 YMNDHSVQETIE
+811 YMNNHSVQETIE

-987 TLTYGIGMETGINQ
+987 TLTYGIGVETGINQ
-1001 VTTLNAAANKIYTLS
+1001 VTTLNAASNKIYTLS

>member
-27 SMAAHAANVIDLG
+27 TMAANAADVIDLG
-40 VLETNKGYDID
+40 ILETGKGYSID
-51 SKALY
+51 SKGLY

-65 GTLVVQSSNYDLLQ
+65 GTLVVQSTNYDLLQ
-79 PYNDEGLTD
+79 PYNDEALTD
-88 RINYTFLRDNNTGHG
+88 RINYTFLRDNNTGRG

-121 LNKATNTLTFG
+121 LNSATNTLTFG

-141 NEVLPAAHD
+141 NEVLPAAGS
-150 TVMCTKTRQIAFR
+150 TVMCTNTRQIAFR
-163 FNNPVACSRVEFING
+163 FNNPVTCSRVELVNG
-178 NYTKRLDAQITKSS
+178 NYTKRLDPQITKSS

-198 ETFYKFMKE
+198 ETFYQFMKE
-207 NNLKENDE
+207 NNLKEGDE

-230 NILGTDGILETKFI
+230 NILGTDGLLETKFI

-251 LLSEGNYS
+251 LLTEGNFT

-269 TGTPD
+269 TSTPD

-285 QVPTAEGYN
+285 QPSTAKGYN
-294 TTAQLTYGDMSTEAA
+294 TSAQLTYGDMSTEAA
-309 ERYMENL
+309 ERYNENL
-316 DIKIEGSKLT
+316 DIKIEGSKLI
-326 IDLTGKDRTPYK
+326 IDLTGKERTPAK
-338 MLGSNALYNNILFAI
+338 MLGSNTLYDNMLFAI
-353 SHVRDAEGYPVYSSG
+353 SHVRDAKGYPVYSSG

-373 SFTRSMPYELVSVE
+373 SFTRTMPYELVSVE
-387 ANTEFTPANGE
+387 ANTEFTPANGA
-398 SLKGVDNLEVFATD
+398 SLKGVDNLEVFTTD

-437 NYTATAD
+437 DYTATAD
-444 DAIEGAYTI
+444 ESIEGAYAI
-453 NIPVPAEVKAGASNV
+453 SIPVPAEVKAGATNV
-468 MVSFENLVAADGKDH
+468 VVTFENLVAADGKDH
-483 SAKFS
+483 SDKFT
-488 AIYDGFTIT
+488 AVYDGFTVT

-510 EWAGADIPVL
+510 EWAGANIDVL
-520 KSGAILKFAINQ
+520 KSGALLKFAINQ

-548 PNEGDDAM
+548 PNEGEDAI
-556 IATTASILYNEE
+556 IATTASILYNKE

-588 TYVVNVNAY
+588 TYEVKINAY

-611 GTASFTFN
+611 GTASFKFN
-619 GSSEPYVYSDVKL
+619 GSSEPYTYSDVKL

-642 TSANDFRIVAKFDGL
+642 TDAKDFRIVAKFDGL

-698 EDYLLAQQTSQQITV
+698 MDALLAEQTSQQITV

-744 YQGAELTLV
+744 YQGAELSLV
-753 SPEETVDSLKEFV
+753 SPEETVDSLKEFI
-766 VECEKALNISGYVA
+766 VECEKPLNISGYVA

-796 SIEPVYAKEIQEVID
+796 SIEPIYSEKIQEVID
-811 YMNDHSVQETIE
+811 YMNNHSVQETIE
-823 KFGNDRYLEA
+823 KFGKDLYNEA
-833 MDTPATQM
+833 MNTSATQM

-877 FNASFTIEEAV
+877 FNASFTIEEAI
-888 EPIVCELVTDPK
+888 EPIECHLVTDPK

-910 IVLTFK
+910 IVLTFE
-916 GVNEVGNG
+916 GVSEVATGSG
-924 NGMIS
+924 TIS

-938 RIDAEIDFDL
+938 TIDAEIDWDL
-948 DMNQMVINLANALT
+948 ATNQMVINLAEALT
-962 EQGIYTFDIPAGY
+962 ETGIYTFEIPEGY
-975 FLNENGDELPAF
+975 FLNENGDALPAF
-987 TLTYGIGMETGINQ
+987 TLTYGIGKETGINN
-1001 VTTLNAAANKIYTLS
+1001 VTVNATANNKVYTIS

-1026 GVYIINGKKVIV
+1026 GIYIVNGKKVVI

>member
-1 MSNNYMTQG
+1 MTQG

-338 MLGSNALYNNILFAI
+338 MLGSNALYDNILFAI
-353 SHVRDAEGYPVYSSG
+353 SHVRDANGYPVYSSG

-453 NIPVPAEVKAGASNV
+453 NIPVPAEIKAGASNV

-497 SATYQADSESAAI
+497 SATYQADNESAAI

-619 GSSEPYVYSDVKL
+619 GSSEPYVYSDVNL

-642 TSANDFRIVAKFDGL
+642 TSAKDFRIVAKFDGL

-811 YMNDHSVQETIE
+811 YMNNHSVQETIE

-987 TLTYGIGMETGINQ
+987 TLTYGIGVETGINQ